1 MINQFKPPKDKGVIL
16 INFCNILTS
25 MITENASK
33 SSKIAG
39 ADEVFPMVVY
49 AILKGNIRKLKS
61 NLSYIQLFRH
71 ETRLESQEEYYFTTI
86 NSALEFI
93 ENSSYNKLNIKEA
106 EFNYFCQEAE
116 KMELQRM
123 KNQVQPAKSNF
134 KINSINLS

>member
-25 MITENASK
+25 MITENSNK

-39 ADEVFPMVVY
+39 ADEVFPLVVY
-49 AILKGNIRKLKS
+49 AILKGNVRKLKS
-61 NLSYIQLFRH
+61 NLKYIQLFRH

-93 ENSSYNKLNIKEA
+93 ENSNHNKLDIKEA
-106 EFNYFCQEAE
+106 EFNAHIEESQRN
-116 KMELQRM
+116 ELERM
-123 KNQVQPAKSNF
+123 KNPLTPARSKIFYNF
-134 KINSINLS
+134 NRK

>member
-93 ENSSYNKLNIKEA
+93 ENSSYNKLNIKES
-106 EFNYFCQEAE
+106 EFNFFCQEAE
-116 KMELQRM
+116 KMELHRM
-123 KNQVQPAKSNF
+123 KSPKQPAKS
-134 KINSINLS
+134 I